1 MEDFLMRIY
10 LVNLKKHAIYSRA
23 CALLLIITVLG
34 ASVIGVVSDLLHRR
48 LYISAASTLAEKR
61 VIIIDAGHG
70 GEDSG
75 AVGKG
80 GVLEKDLN
88 LEIALMLGEMLS
100 ERGFAVVYTRT
111 DDRMLYKPE
120 ENIKGIRKISD
131 LKNRLA
137 VASEYPDAL
146 FISIHMNSFG
156 MEKYSG
162 LQTYY
167 SVGNEDSRALADKLQ
182 ESVRTELQTENT
194 RKIKEGKDIYILEN
208 IPNTAVLLEC
218 GFITNTDE
226 CKRLCEKEY
235 QKSLCFAIVCG
246 IIEHINS

>member
-1 MEDFLMRIY
+1 MQVY
-10 LVNLKKHAIYSRA
+10 LINLKKQALVWRA
-23 CALLLIITVLG
+23 CALFLAITLLG
-34 ASVIGVVSDLLHRR
+34 ACIIGGASELLHER
-48 LYISAASTLAEKR
+48 LYVSAASVLAEER

-88 LEIALMLGEMLS
+88 LEIAITLGQMLS
-100 ERGFAVVYTRT
+100 EQGFAVVYTRT
-111 DDRMLYKPE
+111 DDKMLYKPE

-137 VASEYPDAL
+137 VAKEHPDAIFL
-146 FISIHMNSFG
+146 SIHMNSFG

-162 LQTYY
+162 LQSYY
-167 SVGNEDSRALADKLQ
+167 SVGNTDSKTLADKLQ
-182 ESVRTELQTENT
+182 ESVRERLQTDNT
-194 RKIKEGKDIYILEN
+194 RKIKEGKDIYLLEN
-208 IPNTAVLLEC
+208 ISNTAVLLEC
-218 GFITNTDE
+218 GFLTNTEE

-246 IIEHINS
+246 IIEYINS